1 MSANVRIARFICTA
15 VLLGVWVVPAAAQ
28 DLLPAEFAGWRSTK
42 IERVRPEVLEQF
54 AGGEALFLREYRV
67 MAAERRDY
75 SRDAATL
82 RVTLYK
88 MRDPSSAY
96 GAFTFLRTGEMKPA
110 GFGAYSAVSPARG
123 LLVVGHILVDASGA
137 GLESFGVDGKALAD
151 ALAPHADDAPF
162 PPLIDYLPSEGMVAN
177 SERYLIGPAALNRLL
192 PLGNGDWVGFAN
204 GAEAQ
209 MARYRLQGQDMTLLM
224 LAYPT
229 PQMASAKLAEFGRW
243 FNLNAERD
251 EAHNQPVLF
260 GRRKSS
266 LVAIVAETRSR
277 ELAEALL
284 DGISYE
290 TTLTWNEPSQSA
302 TEPTWAEMVVGSF
315 VGTGILL
322 MFAFMVGIGFG
333 GIRLITKRL
342 FPGKVFDRPGSVEI
356 IQLGIGS
363 KPIKGEDFYE
373 D

>member
-1 MSANVRIARFICTA
+1 MILTVRIARFTIGLL
-15 VLLGVWVVPAAAQ
+15 VLGVVTLPGVAQ
-28 DLLPAEFAGWRSTK
+28 DLLPAEFAGWRSTQ
-42 IERVRPEVLEQF
+42 INRVRPEALEQF

-75 SRDAATL
+75 SREGAAL
-82 RVTLYK
+82 RITLYK

-96 GAFTFLRTGEMKPA
+96 GAFTFFRTPEMKPA
-110 GFGAYSAVSPARG
+110 GFGAYSAISPARG
-123 LLVVGHILVDASGA
+123 LVVVGHLLVDVSGA
-137 GLESFGVDGKALAD
+137 GLERFTEVGKALAA
-151 ALAPHADDAPF
+151 ALTPHANDAPF

-177 SERYLIGPAALNRLL
+177 SERYLIGPAALNRLI

-209 MARYRLQGQDMTLLM
+209 MARYRRQGQDMTLLL

-229 PQMASAKLAEFGRW
+229 PQMAAAKLAEFGRW
-243 FNLNAERD
+243 FNLNAERE

-266 LVAIVAETRSR
+266 LVAIVAETHSR
-277 ELAEALL
+277 ELAEAVLG
-284 DGISYE
+284 GISYE

-322 MFAFMVGIGFG
+322 AFAFMVGIGFG

-342 FPGKVFDRPGSVEI
+342 FPGKVFDRPSSVEI

-363 KPIKGEDFYE
+363 KPIQSEDFYR